1 MAKVGD
7 PSSYGDP
14 RVYVRQLIF
23 GLMLEKG
30 VHAALVKSAHRLCV
44 QIWAAKG
51 RTSVDRSSKAALL
64 LTVPR
69 GAFKSS
75 AKDLP
80 DRRLKLRLWA
90 YAPGPK
96 PIRSRVTTVR
106 KMELHRALLLA

>member
-1 MAKVGD
+1 VNAINVVGETGHIRIVGPD
-7 PSSYGDP
+7 S
-14 RVYVRQLIF
+14 
-23 GLMLEKG
+23 E
-30 VHAALVKSAHRLCV
+30 SA
-44 QIWAAKG
+44 
-51 RTSVDRSSKAALL
+51 
-64 LTVPR
+64 
-69 GAFKSS
+69 